1 MIEASSVAEQ
11 LRFVIRP
18 KIEELG
24 DARYL
29 IYGDFGVPREVATA
43 VTQEFDGVTSVAV
56 GSERS
61 EDSEFDES

>member
-1 MIEASSVAEQ
+1 MIEASSVANR
-11 LRFVIRP
+11 LRLVVRP

-43 VTQEFDGVTSVAV
+43 VTK
-56 GSERS
+56 
-61 EDSEFDES
+61 EFDES